1 MVTLGNLTT
10 LVNLS
15 IPAFTTPRREPPL
28 LECVLSLSLSPGLA
42 RVLGNST
49 STADARLSLSR
60 PAGTAAAA
68 AAARLAR
75 ATAPANDSKAK
86 DVDKEQEGQQE
97 EEDEEEQEGGELQE
111 WQAQGC
117 GSQLVRGVVAMLG
130 SGRCSDVVR

>member
-1 MVTLGNLTT
+1 M
-10 LVNLS
+10 
-15 IPAFTTPRREPPL
+15 

-42 RVLGNST
+42 RVLGNCR

-68 AAARLAR
+68 AAARLALT
-75 ATAPANDSKAK
+75 TAPANDSKAQEAQ
-86 DVDKEQEGQQE
+86 KELAEQQ
-97 EEDEEEQEGGELQE
+97 DEEEEEQDGGELQE